1 MDVPQYEKKMLS
13 YFHIYTKHLKW
24 KWLGK
29 TCFCLT
35 KSLQIWGNSLN
46 LEKFFRNWNF
56 LKTWG
61 NFPNLHGFRLKVNF
75 KQSWMR
81 GGGWGQ
87 SVKQST
93 KKQYDH
99 IWKKIINYMIQIIKT
114 TRQKNEKGG
123 NGGSVFIE
131 NKEGRS

>member
-1 MDVPQYEKKMLS
+1 
-13 YFHIYTKHLKW
+13 
-24 KWLGK
+24 
-29 TCFCLT
+29 
-35 KSLQIWGNSLN
+35 
-46 LEKFFRNWNF
+46 
-56 LKTWG
+56 
-61 NFPNLHGFRLKVNF
+61 
-75 KQSWMR
+75 MR